1 MLTTQEMNRAIRLA
15 TDHLV
20 EEFRQNL
27 EIQPARRPDVEP
39 YGIIPA
45 GWTLF
50 VVVESDRVGA
60 SKYVAVN
67 LETCETKSLG
77 TIGD

>member
-1 MLTTQEMNRAIRLA
+1 MLTTQDMNRAARLV

-27 EIQPARRPDVEP
+27 QIQPAQLSDVTL
-39 YGIIPA
+39 YGFDPE
-45 GWTLF
+45 GWILF
-50 VVVESDRVGA
+50 VIVEGDHIGA

-67 LETCETKSLG
+67 LETGETKSLG
-77 TIGD
+77 PSGD

>member
-27 EIQPARRPDVEP
+27 QIQPAQLPGVAP
-39 YGIIPA
+39 YGIVPA

-50 VVVESDRVGA
+50 VIVESDGVGA
-60 SKYVAVN
+60 GKYVAVN

-77 TIGD
+77 ALGD